1 MLKIEITL
9 PASFAVASRDREV
22 KVDLAKLPADIF
34 AKAALHGIKQKLAD
48 AAAGAAKASFR
59 DKAEGESADA
69 WAKAFAAFK
78 DDSANEA
85 AIADKGLALME
96 KALAKLL
103 EGDWAAERG
112 ASAGLSKLDVEAAKA
127 FIAGAKL
134 EFPKG
139 TSTADRY
146 ASALE
151 QLKTR
156 PEATQLAVYK
166 YAEKVLA
173 AILDVPAF

>member
-1 MLKIEITL
+1 MTKIEITL
-9 PASFAVASRDREV
+9 PASFAVVSRERTLT
-22 KVDLAKLPADIF
+22 VDLSKVPTDIF

-69 WAKAFAAFK
+69 WAKAFEVFK
-78 DDSANEA
+78 TDSANET

-103 EGDWAAERG
+103 EGDWTAERG
-112 ASAGLSKLDVEAAKA
+112 AASGLSKLDVEMAKT
-127 FIAGAKL
+127 FITGAKL
-134 EFPKG
+134 EFAKG
-139 TSTADRY
+139 VTTADRY
-146 ASALE
+146 AKALAE
-151 QLKTR
+151 LATR
-156 PEATQLAVYK
+156 PAETQAKVRA

-173 AILDVPAF
+173 VTLDVPVF